1 MANTMWIIKTTLPA
15 TWREFEVTSFAQSL
29 LESGAACIQ
38 HHQITSNYKWEG
50 KINSEQEW
58 AVEIKVSQSNKQ
70 SLIDKITELHPHDV
84 PQIIMIQCEATKEY
98 GDWVNL
104 Q

>member
-1 MANTMWIIKTTLPA
+1 MAHTMWIIKTTLPA

-50 KINSEQEW
+50 KIHSEKEW
-58 AVEIKVSQSNKQ
+58 SLEIKVSHSNKDSVLSKLQ
-70 SLIDKITELHPHDV
+70 SIHPYDV
-84 PQIIMIQCEATKEY
+84 PQIVCSEVTANDSYHK
-98 GDWVNL
+98 WVES

>member
-1 MANTMWIIKTTLPA
+1 MSNTIWVIKTTLPA
-15 TWREFEVTSFAQSL
+15 SWREFEVTSMAQSL

-38 HHQITSNYKWEG
+38 HHQITSTYKWEEE
-50 KINSEQEW
+50 ILSEKEW
-58 AVEIKVSQSNKQ
+58 SLEIKVSQSNKQ

-84 PQIIMIQCEATKEY
+84 PQIIMIQCEATQEY